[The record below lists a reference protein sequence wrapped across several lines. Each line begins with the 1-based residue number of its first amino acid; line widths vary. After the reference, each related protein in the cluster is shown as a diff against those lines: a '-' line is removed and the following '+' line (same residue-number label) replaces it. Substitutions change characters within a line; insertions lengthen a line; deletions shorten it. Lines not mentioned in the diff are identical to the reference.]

1 MRRKRRPPVLIP
13 EAYLDSHQR
22 DFPGA
27 LEPVAT
33 QVMFALRAVAQR
45 VTERANAWLAPFGL
59 TGPKFSYLAV
69 LYATRRTGIALNEI
83 GAQLHTS
90 NATVT
95 SMIDA
100 LERDGLAGRSPHPR
114 DRRSTVVT
122 PTEKGCAVFEEAFVV
137 HHREID
143 ALMAGFSPEER
154 SRLLD
159 LLVRL
164 GDALGEEADP
174 PPGGAKVVRAGT
186 KAGR

>member
-1 MRRKRRPPVLIP
+1 MRRKRRPSVLIP
-13 EAYLDSHQR
+13 ESYLASHGR

-69 LYATRRTGIALNEI
+69 LYATRRTGIALKEI
-83 GAQLHTS
+83 GVQLHTS

-95 SMIDA
+95 SMVDA
-100 LERDGLAGRSPHPR
+100 LEREGLAARSPHPH
-114 DRRSTVVT
+114 DRRSTVAT
-122 PTEKGCAVFEEAFVV
+122 PTAKGCAVFEAAFVV

-143 ALMAGFSPEER
+143 ALMAGFSADER
-154 SRLLD
+154 ATLLD

-164 GDALGEEADP
+164 GDALGEEAGAP
-174 PPGGAKVVRAGT
+174 PRG
-186 KAGR
+186 